1 MNHCPNC
8 KCTHGDHFLHEVPN
22 EAIYKHLFYKKSTP
36 CRYSKI
42 ENSFCLPIK
51 ARLPHYDEVNS
62 SMELL
67 MLHLT
72 HEDMEN
78 RASLNVTQKEINKL
92 LPTSIREEDII
103 ISGI

>member
-1 MNHCPNC
+1 MKIKHGEEKKYLEQMAMNEDYARESIAIGERLMKNFIYCPI
-8 KCTHGDHFLHEVPN
+8 VM
-22 EAIYKHLFYKKSTP
+22 A
-36 CRYSKI
+36 
-42 ENSFCLPIK
+42 IK

-78 RASLNVTQKEINKL
+78 RASLNVAQKEINKL
-92 LPTSIREEDII
+92 LPTSIREEDIV

>member
-22 EAIYKHLFYKKSTP
+22 EAIYKHLFYRQAKP
-36 CRYSKI
+36 CSYSKI
-42 ENSFCLPIK
+42 NNTFSIPIRAK
-51 ARLPHYDEVNS
+51 LPHYDAVNS

-78 RASLNVTQKEINKL
+78 RASLNVTQKMINKL
-92 LPTSIREEDII
+92 LKTSIHDQGLTIP
-103 ISGI
+103 GI